1 VGAVVSAAESQQG
14 PLHDRFNRE
23 GRFPFGAWLMQAFRQ
38 MTTRLAEGVGCDGVG
53 RVGELRRDLTWRRS
67 EQFDAVYFGRQL
79 VPLGHR
85 LLGIVLI
92 CENYLAAA
100 RTNSICLLARPP
112 SLDPHRCARVGPGR
126 SGFHCVARSEILQQ

>member
-92 CENYLAAA
+92 CENYLAACPYKLYLPSGTPA
-100 RTNSICLLARPP
+100 KLRP
-112 SLDPHRCARVGPGR
+112 S
-126 SGFHCVARSEILQQ
+126 

>member
-67 EQFDAVYFGRQL
+67 EQATCPAGPPPARNCPDLRELLSRFPVQTLFAFWHARQ
-79 VPLGHR
+79 
-85 LLGIVLI
+85 
-92 CENYLAAA
+92 A
-100 RTNSICLLARPP
+100 
-112 SLDPHRCARVGPGR
+112 
-126 SGFHCVARSEILQQ
+126 